1 VSRIALALVLLPAI
15 AAADAKDSVSYRV
28 KANDTFSIIASEF
41 YGDRLKASFIL
52 AENKIIHA
60 KPLQKGQV
68 LRVPAMREL
77 VTAPGDSFQSIALA
91 TLDSVDRGDILAEVN
106 NMSADDNLPAGTTI
120 LIPFTVTHTAQGV
133 EELEAI
139 AANYY
144 GDRKLASVLRKYNK
158 LDKKTL
164 EKNDQII
171 VPAYNVKMHPARIL
185 PPKDPESA
193 KRRDRQREMS
203 RLAAMAIPSARH
215 AWKTGEF
222 AAVKAALEPIDTA
235 YVEINAAVDIGVLLG
250 AALVALNDSEEALT
264 AFKKVLDRKPSHTLR
279 KVDHSPKVLAVWT
292 KALGHVE

>member
-1 VSRIALALVLLPAI
+1 MKRLALALVLVPAI
-15 AAADAKDSVSYRV
+15 AAAQVPDSVAYRV

-52 AENKIIHA
+52 AENKIVHA
-60 KPLQKGQV
+60 KPLQRGQV

-77 VTAPGDSFQSIALA
+77 VTAPGDTFQSVALA

-106 NMSADDNLPAGTTI
+106 NMSPDDNLPAGTSI
-120 LIPFTVTHTAQGV
+120 LIPFTVTHTAQGT
-133 EELEAI
+133 EDLEAI

-158 LDKKTL
+158 LDKKAL

-203 RLAAMAIPSARH
+203 RLAATTIPSARH
-215 AWKTGEF
+215 AWRIGEF
-222 AAVKAALEPIDTA
+222 AAIKAALEPIDTS
-235 YVEINAAVDIGVLLG
+235 YVELGAAIDIGVLLG
-250 AALVALNDSEEALT
+250 SAHVALGESEEALV

-279 KVDHSPKVLAVWT
+279 KIDHSPKVLAVWT
-292 KALGHVE
+292 KAVGLVE